1 MNPLVTIV
9 TPTTGNPLLG
19 RAIDSVLEQTY
30 KPIEYIIVI
39 DGWKNE
45 AAAREIIGN
54 AHRMCHVM
62 VLPFPTGISGFNG
75 HKIYGAMNF
84 IARGNYMCYLD
95 EDNYYDP
102 NHIESLVNVLKPE
115 HKWAYSLRKIVDAE
129 SNIICNDDCESLGP
143 WTNILNDNLVD
154 VGCYMLGKQAALE
167 TAPIWYRRARHP
179 DDQPEVDRALY
190 QTLYSLYGENAVA
203 SNKQYTLN
211 YTAGNTVNSVKPEF
225 FIDGN
230 AKMQELVPGYPW
242 RD

>member
-115 HKWAYSLRKIVDAE
+115 HKWAYSLRKIVDAQ

-143 WTNILNDNLVD
+143 WTNILYDNLVD